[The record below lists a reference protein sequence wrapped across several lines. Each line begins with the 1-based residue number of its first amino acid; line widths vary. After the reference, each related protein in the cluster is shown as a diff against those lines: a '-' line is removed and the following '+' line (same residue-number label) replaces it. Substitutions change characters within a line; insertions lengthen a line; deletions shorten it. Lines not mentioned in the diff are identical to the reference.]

1 MLSLGVI
8 LSEFPDNL
16 TSPKTGIILLSDSED
31 RVILS

>member
-16 TSPKTGIILLSDSED
+16 TSPKTGIILLST
-31 RVILS
+31 VKTA